1 MNLIILLCSVLI
13 VAFRV
18 APHWSI
24 LGGVILSL
32 ALPQAS
38 FVQKKGK
45 AFSARLLQVSVVFL
59 GAGLN
64 FQSVLKEGS
73 EGVIVTFTSICG
85 VFLVG
90 YFLAR
95 LFQVERTLG
104 LLITSGTSICG
115 GSAISAVSPVLK
127 ADNLTMATSLGIVF
141 ILNATAVFLFP
152 PIATFLQLSQKQFG
166 TWAALAIHDT
176 SSVVAASQIYGEEAL
191 KIGATLKLTRALWII
206 PLTLIFAGLKKS
218 ESKITVPWFI
228 LYFLLFSLAF
238 TFIEPI
244 RFLIP
249 SFSLLSKA
257 GLSLTLFFIG
267 LGLNKEQ
274 LKKIGKRPVLF
285 GISLWLVTLTLTL
298 GYVVNFVH

>member
-1 MNLIILLCSVLI
+1 MNLAILLLSLVI
-13 VAFRV
+13 VAFRI
-18 APHWSI
+18 APHWAI
-24 LGGVILSL
+24 LAGVIITLT
-32 ALPQAS
+32 LPQAS
-38 FVQKKGK
+38 FVKTKGK
-45 AFSARLLQVSVVFL
+45 ALSARLLQVSVVFL

-73 EGVIVTFTSICG
+73 EGVVVTFISISG

-90 YFLAR
+90 LTLAR
-95 LFQVERTLG
+95 MFQVEKTLS

-127 ADNLTMATSLGIVF
+127 ADNLTIATALGLVF

-206 PLTLIFAGLKKS
+206 PLTLVFAFLKKS
-218 ESKITVPWFI
+218 DSKITFPWFI

-238 TFIEPI
+238 TFIQPI

-249 SFSLLSKA
+249 YFSLISKA

-274 LKKIGKRPVLF
+274 LRKIGKRPVLF
-285 GISLWLVTLTLTL
+285 GIVLWFVTLSLTL
-298 GYVVNFVH
+298 IYVLKFV

>member
-1 MNLIILLCSVLI
+1 MNLAILLLSLVI
-13 VAFRV
+13 VAFRI
-18 APHWSI
+18 APHWAI
-24 LGGVILSL
+24 LAGVIITLT
-32 ALPQAS
+32 LPQAS
-38 FVQKKGK
+38 FVKTKGK
-45 AFSARLLQVSVVFL
+45 ALSARLLQVSVVFL

-73 EGVIVTFTSICG
+73 EGVVVTFISISG

-90 YFLAR
+90 LTLAR
-95 LFQVERTLG
+95 MFQVEKTLS

-127 ADNLTMATSLGIVF
+127 ADNLTIATALGLVF

-206 PLTLIFAGLKKS
+206 PLTLVFAFLKKS
-218 ESKITVPWFI
+218 DSKITFPWLI

-238 TFIEPI
+238 TFIQPI

-249 SFSLLSKA
+249 YFSLISKA

-274 LKKIGKRPVLF
+274 LRKIGKRPVLF
-285 GISLWLVTLTLTL
+285 GIVLWFVTLSLTL
-298 GYVVNFVH
+298 IYVLKFV